1 MTMSFIRIKLF
12 YDFRN
17 AVLMKEI
24 VERQFVSLRESV
36 EVLLVLLTIVHFL
49 AKKLL
54 KILAFSL
61 KSVM

>member
-1 MTMSFIRIKLF
+1 MAMSFIRIKLF

-49 AKKLL
+49 A
-54 KILAFSL
+54 
-61 KSVM
+61 